1 MKQHPK
7 SFQENQVRND
17 FVIRIGGDTAI
28 GGVIS
33 TGENFS
39 TAPARLGFH
48 VFTFRSYPSEI
59 KGGHAWFQVRIGNR
73 PVLSLGD
80 GVDVLIA
87 FDQEAYETHRNDLND
102 GAVLIYD
109 SDLVHAE
116 DGNVTHYGAPFQ
128 RIARQELAFVR
139 GPNVLVL
146 G

>member
-39 TAPARLGFH
+39 TAAARLGFH
-48 VFTFRSYPSEI
+48 VFTFRSYPPEI
-59 KGGHAWFQVRIGNR
+59 KGGHAWFQVRVGNR

-87 FDQEAYETHRNDLND
+87 FDQEAYETHRDDLNA

-109 SDLVHAE
+109 SDLVRADA
-116 DGNVTHYGAPFQ
+116 DGFTHYAAPCP
-128 RIARQELAFVR
+128 RI
-139 GPNVLVL
+139 
-146 G
+146 